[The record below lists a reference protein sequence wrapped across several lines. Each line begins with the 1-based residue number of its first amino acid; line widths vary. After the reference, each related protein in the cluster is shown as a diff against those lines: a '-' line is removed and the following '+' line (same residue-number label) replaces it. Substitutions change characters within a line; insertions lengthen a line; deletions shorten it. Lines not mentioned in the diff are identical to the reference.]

1 MIKNKL
7 SAMFDDKPVD
17 RAEMARSVRL
27 AMQIVDETIPDGPMM
42 EDFRNIAFDNI
53 LAFLLEYD
61 VTE

>member
-1 MIKNKL
+1 
-7 SAMFDDKPVD
+7 MFDDKPVD